1 MKLSGNYLNIFLT
14 YEIKF
19 KLMHWR
25 EFADVQIKTV
35 KTQKHLYCLVFTE
48 KAQGFFLCAF
58 SFCIYEFV
66 WRDSNSPSIFL
77 RSKKGHKINCSQ
89 SEHDGLETRR
99 VSPSAP
105 EKAQGFFLC
114 AFSFCIYEFVW
125 RDSNSPSIFL
135 RSKKG
140 HKINCSQSEHD
151 GLETRRVSPSAPE
164 KAQGFFLCAFSFC
177 IYEFVWRDSNSSSI
191 FLRKTASLVKGGGP
205 R

>member
-66 WRDSNSPSIFL
+66 WRDSNSSSIFL

-89 SEHDGLETRR
+89 SEHDGLKTRR

-105 EKAQGFFLC
+105 GKVSGFSPVPFFCILQKGQETRTLRP
-114 AFSFCIYEFVW
+114 SFCGAK
-125 RDSNSPSIFL
+125 RDI
-135 RSKKG
+135 K
-140 HKINCSQSEHD
+140 
-151 GLETRRVSPSAPE
+151 
-164 KAQGFFLCAFSFC
+164 
-177 IYEFVWRDSNSSSI
+177 
-191 FLRKTASLVKGGGP
+191 
-205 R
+205 

>member
-48 KAQGFFLCAF
+48 KVSGFSPVPF
-58 SFCIYEFV
+58 FCIIQKGQ
-66 WRDSNSPSIFL
+66 RDSNSSSIFL

-89 SEHDGLETRR
+89 SEHDGLKTRR

-105 EKAQGFFLC
+105 GKVSGFSPVPFFCILQKGQETRTLC
-114 AFSFCIYEFVW
+114 PSFCGKQ
-125 RDSNSPSIFL
+125 PPL
-135 RSKKG
+135 
-140 HKINCSQSEHD
+140 
-151 GLETRRVSPSAPE
+151 
-164 KAQGFFLCAFSFC
+164 
-177 IYEFVWRDSNSSSI
+177 
-191 FLRKTASLVKGGGP
+191 
-205 R
+205 